1 MTFELKATDP
11 KSNARAG
18 LITTDH
24 GTIETP
30 IFMPVG
36 TVGSVKAVQLYELK
50 DDVKAQI
57 ILGNT
62 YHLYLRPGLD
72 ILEKAGGL
80 HKFNGF
86 DRPILT
92 DSGGFQVFS
101 LSGIRKM
108 REEGVEFR
116 SHIDGS
122 KHLFT
127 PERVMDIERTI
138 GADIMMAFDE
148 CTPGTAEYDYA
159 RSSMERTH
167 RWLDRCW
174 KRFKETEPKYGYS
187 QSLFPIVQGCTYPD
201 LRRQS
206 AEKIAS
212 MGADGNAI
220 GTRDWIN
227 KFAEYL
233 QPGESTY
240 VYTYTS
246 LDGKTSADVDDYA
259 FTVSGK
265 SDNSSTSVRLP
276 VSTDLAMNVQDGW
289 WTYNYMYAT
298 VTNNTEEVIYK
309 IETVLVLQDAEGK
322 PLYMTSETMYDEGL
336 VPGSSVVIR
345 KSIDN
350 DTLEYWQAKGVEPA
364 SVDAI
369 AFVTV
374 ENK

>member
-1 MTFELKATDP
+1 MKMKKVLAMILALAMLLCSASALAAGKINVSDESFVVTDGY
-11 KSNARAG
+11 S
-18 LITTDH
+18 
-24 GTIETP
+24 
-30 IFMPVG
+30 
-36 TVGSVKAVQLYELK
+36 
-50 DDVKAQI
+50 
-57 ILGNT
+57 T
-62 YHLYLRPGLD
+62 YAY
-72 ILEKAGGL
+72 I
-80 HKFNGF
+80 
-86 DRPILT
+86 
-92 DSGGFQVFS
+92 
-101 LSGIRKM
+101 
-108 REEGVEFR
+108 
-116 SHIDGS
+116 
-122 KHLFT
+122 
-127 PERVMDIERTI
+127 
-138 GADIMMAFDE
+138 
-148 CTPGTAEYDYA
+148 YA
-159 RSSMERTH
+159 RVENTG
-167 RWLDRCW
+167 D
-174 KRFKETEPKYGYS
+174 KAIKVNDG
-187 QSLFPIVQGCTYPD
+187 LFEVYD
-201 LRRQS
+201 
-206 AEKIAS
+206 
-212 MGADGNAI
+212 ADGNAI
-220 GTRDWIN
+220 GTRDWVN

-322 PLYMTSETMYDEGL
+322 PLYMTSDTMYDEGL

-345 KSIDN
+345 KSIDS